1 MSRKPMPVP
10 DNRKVGRRISRV
22 NQPSGDEGWSREL
35 LIAMLVMVLILVSL
49 ALIAHACSAEG
60 AALSSVGRVGESI
73 LAWTIGKAVPAGS
86 EAEVMQL
93 LDSRFL
99 WPSA

>member
-22 NQPSGDEGWSREL
+22 SQPSGNEGWSREL
-35 LIAMLVMVLILVSL
+35 TTTVLVLVLILVCL
-49 ALIAHACSAEG
+49 AIAARACSAEG
-60 AALSSVGRVGESI
+60 AALSSVGWVGEPI
-73 LAWTIGKAVPAGS
+73 LAWAAGNSVPAGS
-86 EAEVMQL
+86 EAGVVQL

-99 WPSA
+99 WPNA